1 MGALLGGLASLLY
14 GVGDFLGGE
23 GAKRAPAASIVLWA
37 GVISF
42 PIVAVV
48 AFLVGGSAT
57 RSDLLLG
64 VAAGAC
70 GGVGLVFLFAGLGRG
85 QAAAVAPASAAF
97 SGVFP
102 VMVALFTGERPSFL
116 VWVGVALAVP
126 AIVLSSWVAEPGD
139 VRLGGLW
146 YGVAAGLG
154 FGGYVVAIGGTS
166 ESSELLPLITARAS
180 TMAVVVLISVL
191 GLWRV
196 TGFRRVPNA
205 IVIGNGLLDVCGN
218 IALLTALR
226 VGSLATVGVTASF
239 FPAVTVAMAR
249 VINKEHLRGRQ
260 VVGLILTIAALG
272 AITVG

>member
-23 GAKRAPAASIVLWA
+23 GAKRAPPASIVLWA

-57 RSDLLLG
+57 RGDLLLG
-64 VAAGAC
+64 VVAGAC

-102 VMVALFTGERPSFL
+102 VMVALLTGERPSFL

-139 VRLGGLW
+139 VRFGGLW

-154 FGGYVVAIGGTS
+154 FGGYVIAIGGTS
-166 ESSELLPLITARAS
+166 ESSELLPLVTARAS

-196 TGFRRVPNA
+196 TGLRRVPNA
-205 IVIGNGLLDVCGN
+205 IVIGNGLLDVGGN
-218 IALLTALR
+218 IALLAALR

-249 VINKEHLRGRQ
+249 VINREHLRGRQ
-260 VVGLILTIAALG
+260 IVGLVLTIAALG